1 MDKCEVIQQMYVI
14 LNYFG
19 EYWTGEEWAT
29 DKKDAKIYTDE
40 TLPETLVYKRNEYN
54 ENSEFVC
61 MSLSR
66 TCYEYVDWDDLFSQE
81 FVIITPIAVIP

>member
-1 MDKCEVIQQMYVI
+1 MRGDSTDVCYFE
-14 LNYFG
+14 LFG

-61 MSLSR
+61 MRLSR
-66 TCYEYVDWDDLFSQE
+66 TCYEYVDWDDLFSLE
-81 FVIITPIAVIP
+81 YVIITEIAE